1 MASQGNSTGADMTV
15 VVQTAKYGRLVL
27 GQMLSF
33 TSKETVMEK
42 TETLMNGRNVNNV
55 FSQGYDGTFTMLRNG
70 NQVSDYFKKLSKDR
84 KLRKHEVGDTIICTI
99 REASGAITRN
109 TYTECKMI
117 LTESGAWN
125 GTEHVKQTI
134 GFKASD
140 MD

>member
-1 MASQGNSTGADMTV
+1 MAQQGNSTGADMTV

-27 GQMLSF
+27 GQMLKFS
-33 TSKETVMEK
+33 SKETVAEK

-55 FSQGYDGTFTMLRNG
+55 FSQGYEGSLTMLRNG
-70 NQVSDYFKKLSKDR
+70 PQVSEYFKKISKDR

-99 REASGAITRN
+99 REANGQVTRN

-117 LTESGAWN
+117 LSDA
-125 GTEHVKQTI
+125 GTWDGTSHVNQTI
-134 GFKASD
+134 TFKASD